1 MPGIGVDLDY
11 YHPQT
16 ISESVVANIRVELG
30 IDARTPLLLS
40 VAEFTPRKRHQDTIA
55 AIAKLNRLEVHLAI
69 AGDGP
74 LMWEMK
80 QLAIEFGVA
89 ARIHFLGQ
97 RNDIPAL
104 MKAAN
109 ANILVSL
116 QEGLPR
122 SVMESLALE
131 LPTIGTKIR
140 GTQDLLAG
148 GCGLL
153 IDVGDVVGLAEAIG
167 WILDRPDEAK
177 NMAKRGRSHL
187 STYDL
192 NYIIKL
198 HEELYA
204 EVLMRPETA
213 IF

>member
-1 MPGIGVDLDY
+1 
-11 YHPQT
+11 
-16 ISESVVANIRVELG
+16 
-30 IDARTPLLLS
+30 
-40 VAEFTPRKRHQDTIA
+40 
-55 AIAKLNRLEVHLAI
+55 
-69 AGDGP
+69 
-74 LMWEMK
+74 
-80 QLAIEFGVA
+80 
-89 ARIHFLGQ
+89 
-97 RNDIPAL
+97 
-104 MKAAN
+104 
-109 ANILVSL
+109 
-116 QEGLPR
+116 
-122 SVMESLALE
+122 MESLALE

-177 NMAKRGRSHL
+177 NMAKRGREHL
-187 STYDL
+187 STYDF